1 MLGNGSNSKT
11 VSSETGEIMS
21 EEQKSSAPAAAK
33 PAAQKQASK
42 VEYPRWV
49 HHKSGEAQVVQTKR
63 NTKNSAKNGNS
74 PQPITRKAKTW
85 QQDET

>member
-49 HHKSGEAQVVQTKR
+49 HHKSGEAQVVQNEEEHKKLGKEWKLTPADH
-63 NTKNSAKNGNS
+63 TEG
-74 PQPITRKAKTW
+74 
-85 QQDET
+85 